1 MIKLLSLSAKGFKQL
16 DIEELKFPQKGTVL
30 IVGRN
35 ESGKST
41 LFEAIYF
48 ALFGEGL
55 VPSRGVK
62 GLPDLL
68 GYRREKGL
76 VSLTFSIDDTICE
89 VTRVLKRKGAHE
101 HKLKILAPRPET
113 ISGARAVNERI
124 QKELNLDGDA
134 LLNSCFVEQKNLEK
148 LENLRSEERQR
159 SIARLLNIESFKRM
173 EDEFK
178 EEVRNLEEQE
188 ARTAHK
194 LELAVILEEIP
205 QVESEKLKVEHR
217 LALITLLK
225 EREELSNK
233 VREDEGRAASF
244 KSDIEKLQGQMGEIQ
259 EREKRFPQK
268 LERLK
273 NLVALKEMF
282 QDYNSIIDGMRE
294 AKNNLSSIASDMEHT
309 RELEKRIDELNM
321 SVKGEADR
329 LEKKREELREVST
342 NAALFNN
349 SSLLTSWEV
358 TKKSE
363 DESALLDEEE
373 MGIET
378 RKKLKEKEK
387 GNLALMKNTEEVRR
401 TYTLLGLA
409 MLTILTL
416 ISVVG
421 GALKSILILLLAG
434 IVMFFLTLLLY
445 LRVYVPQE
453 KKLAL
458 LRQKLDEMEESLG
471 KLQEGLVRIDGK
483 REMVVTR
490 GRVEVVPLSD
500 IEKTMRE
507 CNFAVPSSLQ
517 ECLRLKEMVSE
528 KVAGFDEREIEET
541 MRNVSDEVVSLNSSI
556 VTKEET
562 VSSLRIDVERRDV
575 PSLLSQR
582 DALSRRIED
591 ERKEAKEL
599 SDVAERKAFELNT
612 EPDFTKVAEEH
623 SRFAEEITSDRR
635 EIGKKEKTGMEIE
648 AKSGELNALAVVI
661 AERVKNR
668 DEIDRI
674 LREDDETESLHVS
687 MEITLKEKRDS
698 LVGTLTHKKSK
709 AEELRHILGVDH
721 VEKVECEGELASIQ
735 KKIAVTGIA
744 REIVVRARKQ
754 IEVNVL
760 PRIEDNMERFIPLLT
775 ADRYKEVFINPSDY
789 RIEVMDEVAG
799 ERRPKNV
806 FSGGTRDQFS
816 LALRLSFALATL
828 PEERGS
834 SPSFI
839 FLDEPIGAFDE
850 ERRNA
855 LIELLT
861 VGEVSESFDQIFII
875 SHFSEL
881 EDVFEYKIKMD
892 GGKVTETN
900 L

>member
-16 DIEELKFPQKGTVL
+16 DIDELRFPSKGTILV
-30 IVGRN
+30 VGRN
-35 ESGKST
+35 EAGKST

-76 VSLTFSIDDTICE
+76 VRLTFSIDDTICE

-124 QKELNLDGDA
+124 EKELNLDGDA

-148 LENLRSEERQR
+148 LENLRLEERQR

-178 EEVRNLEEQE
+178 EEVRNLGEQE
-188 ARTAHK
+188 ARTADK
-194 LELAVILEEIP
+194 LELAIMLEEIP

-233 VREDEGRAASF
+233 VREDEGRTASF

-259 EREKRFPQK
+259 EREKRLPK
-268 LERLK
+268 KMERLK
-273 NLVALKEMF
+273 NLASLKEML
-282 QDYNSIIDGMRE
+282 QDYNSLIDGMRE
-294 AKNNLSSIASDMEHT
+294 VKNNLSSIASEVERT

-321 SVKGEADR
+321 SVKGEADQ

-342 NAALFNN
+342 KAALFNN
-349 SSLLTSWEV
+349 SSLLASWEV
-358 TKKSE
+358 AKKSE
-363 DESALLDEEE
+363 DESALFDEEE

-378 RKKLKEKEK
+378 KKKLKEKEK
-387 GNLALMKNTEEVRR
+387 SNLTLMKSTEEVRR
-401 TYTLLGLA
+401 TYSFLGLA
-409 MLTILTL
+409 MLAILTL

-421 GALKSILILLLAG
+421 GALKSILMLLLAG
-434 IVMFFLTLLLY
+434 IVMFFLTLVLY
-445 LRVYVPQE
+445 LRVYAPSE
-453 KKLAL
+453 KNLTL
-458 LRQKLDEMEESLG
+458 LEQKLDEMEESLG

-483 REMVVTR
+483 RELVAMR
-490 GRVEVVPLSD
+490 GRVEVVHRLD
-500 IEKTMRE
+500 MEKSMRE
-507 CNFAVPSSLQ
+507 HNFTVPSSLQ
-517 ECLRLKEMVSE
+517 ECLGLKEMVSE
-528 KVAGFDEREIEET
+528 KVAGLDKKEIEER
-541 MRNVSDEVVSLNSSI
+541 MRNVSDGVVSLNSSI
-556 VTKEET
+556 ATKEET
-562 VSSLRIDVERRDV
+562 VRSLRTDVERRDI
-575 PSLLSQR
+575 PSLLAQR
-582 DALSRRIED
+582 DTLSRQMED
-591 ERKEAKEL
+591 KRKKAKEL
-599 SDVAERKAFELNT
+599 LDVAERKAHELNT
-612 EPDFTKVAEEH
+612 ESDFTKVAEEH
-623 SRFAEEITSDRR
+623 SRFSEEIASNRR
-635 EIGKKEKTGMEIE
+635 EIEKKEKTGMEIE
-648 AKSGELNALAVVI
+648 AKSGEFKALAVAI
-661 AERVKNR
+661 AERINRR

-674 LREDDETESLHVS
+674 LRDDSQAESLHVS

-698 LVGTLTHKKSK
+698 LVGTLTHKRTKV
-709 AEELRHILGVDH
+709 EELKHILGVDH
-721 VEKVECEGELASIQ
+721 VEKVECEGELESIQ
-735 KKIAVTGIA
+735 KKIAVTNIA

-861 VGEVSESFDQIFII
+861 VGEISESFDQIFII

-892 GGKVTETN
+892 GGKVIETN